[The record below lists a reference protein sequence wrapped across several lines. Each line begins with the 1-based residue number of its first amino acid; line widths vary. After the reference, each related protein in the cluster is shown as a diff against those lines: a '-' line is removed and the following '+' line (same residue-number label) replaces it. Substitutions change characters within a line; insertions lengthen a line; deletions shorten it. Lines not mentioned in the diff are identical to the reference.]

1 MTVDSIN
8 EVLTTYIVL
17 DNSLEMIKT
26 LGSKPIDPAFVE
38 KTFAKGKST
47 TEIGTT
53 IDRQRNEFNDVMV
66 ASLFAA
72 CERALRQAFLN
83 AVHTDWSTHSLTMLN
98 IKGITTD
105 AIERWAVLDMIA
117 ALRDVVDGN
126 LRGEVKE
133 IYAYR
138 NWVAH
143 GKNRRRTPTRQFY
156 PRQVYKTLSLF
167 IQQAASVI

>member
-1 MTVDSIN
+1 MTADSIN
-8 EVLTTYIVL
+8 EVLTTYNVIN
-17 DNSLEMIKT
+17 DSMEMIKT
-26 LGSKPIDPAFVE
+26 LAPKPIDPVIVE
-38 KTFAKGKST
+38 KTFAKGKSA

-72 CERALRQAFLN
+72 FERELRQAFLN
-83 AVHTDWSTHSLTMLN
+83 AVNTDWSAHSPTMLN
-98 IKGITTD
+98 IRGITTD
-105 AIERWAVLDMIA
+105 AIERWAILDMIA
-117 ALRDVVDGN
+117 ALRDVVGDN

-156 PRQVYKTLSLF
+156 SRQVYKTLSLF